1 MKVVSLCYHKVG
13 TEADEGRRLNVHPQR
28 LDSHIRFFKRRG
40 FDFVKAGDLAS
51 WPTRSTVCFTFDDGY
66 TSTVENGEPVFN
78 QHQVPMTIYII
89 SDKVDEMSSWDGD
102 LASPLAS
109 WETLRAVQ
117 ARGHEIGNHTATHP
131 HLNQL
136 SLSEQHDEILR
147 CDEAMK
153 ANGLES
159 KSFCYP
165 YGHLNDESVQA
176 LRNLGH
182 KVGMAIGKRPAEKS
196 DDPLVFPRIVVA
208 YGDAIP
214 LLLYKL
220 HLRPKLK

>member
-13 TEADEGRRLNVHPQR
+13 TEAEEGRRLNIHPQR

-40 FDFVKAGDLAS
+40 FNFVKAGELAS
-51 WPTRSTVCFTFDDGY
+51 WPTQSTVCFTFDDGY

-78 QHQVPMTIYII
+78 RHGVPMTIYVI
-89 SDKVDEMSSWDGD
+89 SDSVDEMSSWDGE

-109 WETLRAVQ
+109 WDTLRQVQ
-117 ARGHEIGNHTATHP
+117 SRGHEIGNHTATHP

-136 SLSEQHDEILR
+136 TVSEQLEEISR
-147 CDEAMK
+147 CDVAMK

-159 KSFCYP
+159 SSFCYP
-165 YGHLNDESVQA
+165 YGHLKK
-176 LRNLGH
+176 LGH
-182 KVGMAIGKRPAEKS
+182 KVGMAIGKRPALES
-196 DDPLVFPRIVVA
+196 DDRLRFPRIVIA
-208 YGDAIP
+208 YGDALP

-220 HLRPKLK
+220 HLRPHLKK